1 MEKLI
6 RSNGNYKSLLC
17 YKKANTIFL
26 LTYYFCEHYLSKG
39 GRTIDQMVQAARSGK
54 QNIVE
59 GCEAAPTSAKTEIKL
74 INVAKASLKELL
86 EDYEDYLGSRG
97 HRQWE
102 KGSKE
107 YEAMRQLGM
116 THNDADF
123 FMRIAETRP
132 PQTIANMAI
141 ILLNQTDY
149 LLHRLLKRLSE
160 KFMQEGGFS
169 ERMMRLR
176 KDRRGF

>member
-1 MEKLI
+1 
-6 RSNGNYKSLLC
+6 
-17 YKKANTIFL
+17 
-26 LTYYFCEHYLSKG
+26 
-39 GRTIDQMVQAARSGK
+39 
-54 QNIVE
+54 
-59 GCEAAPTSAKTEIKL
+59 
-74 INVAKASLKELL
+74 
-86 EDYEDYLGSRG
+86 
-97 HRQWE
+97 
-102 KGSKE
+102 
-107 YEAMRQLGM
+107 MRQLGM

-176 KDRRGF
+176 KDRRDF

>member
-1 MEKLI
+1 M
-6 RSNGNYKSLLC
+6 
-17 YKKANTIFL
+17 
-26 LTYYFCEHYLSKG
+26 
-39 GRTIDQMVQAARSGK
+39 
-54 QNIVE
+54 E

-102 KGSKE
+102 KESKE

-149 LLHRLLKRLSE
+149 LLHRLLKLLSE

>member
-1 MEKLI
+1 
-6 RSNGNYKSLLC
+6 
-17 YKKANTIFL
+17 
-26 LTYYFCEHYLSKG
+26 
-39 GRTIDQMVQAARSGK
+39 
-54 QNIVE
+54 
-59 GCEAAPTSAKTEIKL
+59 
-74 INVAKASLKELL
+74 
-86 EDYEDYLGSRG
+86 
-97 HRQWE
+97 
-102 KGSKE
+102 
-107 YEAMRQLGM
+107 MRQLGM

-149 LLHRLLKRLSE
+149 LLHRLLKLLSE